1 MSVQLPP
8 PTLVGVLRT
17 TLERIE
23 RSQEIDT
30 SDPAFVELKHSITRA
45 IAELEVKKSAK
56 LGAAEPPLLETT

>member
-1 MSVQLPP
+1 MSVQSSP
-8 PTLVGVLRT
+8 PTLIGVLRT

-23 RSQEIDT
+23 RAEEIDT
-30 SDPAFVELKHSITRA
+30 SDPAFLELKHSITRA

>member
-56 LGAAEPPLLETT
+56 LGSAEPPLLETT